1 MKKQKIV
8 KPFFFKDRS
17 HQDMVDLL
25 NKELPI
31 NLRYNEAMVK
41 RIHDRYP
48 LISKTEVSIIVRAVF
63 QSFRDLL
70 VLGNVLNF
78 NGLFFDTKLFFFQ
91 RCRKGRI
98 VPSIRVKVT
107 TPPKLRKK

>member
-8 KPFFFKDRS
+8 RPFSFNGRS

-31 NLRYNEAMVK
+31 NLRYNEAMIN
-41 RIHDRYP
+41 RIHNKYP
-48 LISKTEVSIIVRAVF
+48 LISKTEISIIVRAVF

-91 RCRKGRI
+91 RFRKGRI
-98 VPSIRVKVT
+98 VPSMKVKLT

>member
-8 KPFFFKDRS
+8 KPFFFKNRS
-17 HQDMVDLL
+17 HQDLVDLI
-25 NKELPI
+25 NKDLPI
-31 NLRYNEAMVK
+31 NLRYNEAMIK
-41 RIHDRYP
+41 RIHDKYP
-48 LISKTEVSIIVRAVF
+48 FISKTEVSIIVKAVF

-78 NGLFFDTKLFFFQ
+78 NSLFFDTKLFFFQ
-91 RCRKGRI
+91 RLRKGRI
-98 VPSIRVKVT
+98 VPSMRIQIK

>member
-8 KPFFFKDRS
+8 RPFFFKDRS
-17 HQDMVDLL
+17 HQDLLDLI

-31 NLRYNEAMVK
+31 NLRYNEAMIN
-41 RIHDRYP
+41 RIYSRYP
-48 LISKTEVSIIVRAVF
+48 LISKTEISIIVRAVF

-70 VLGNVLNF
+70 ILGNVLNF

-91 RCRKGRI
+91 RFRKGRI
-98 VPSIRVKVT
+98 VPSIKVKIS